1 MVTIPLWT
9 ADEIRMSAPAAS
21 VVTTGRSPHWFD
33 PAHQAAI
40 TAAYESLCTTISAMR
55 VVGARTPVGPTAH
68 RVRELGRLAAA
79 SQLPARAALLR
90 WGALPASARQQLLD
104 AWYTPAR

>member
-1 MVTIPLWT
+1 
-9 ADEIRMSAPAAS
+9 MSAPAAS
-21 VVTTGRSPHWFD
+21 VVTAGRCPHWSD

-40 TAAYESLCTTISAMR
+40 TAAYDTLAASLCGP
-55 VVGARTPVGPTAH
+55 VVLLRPAGGRASGGPPPH

-90 WGALPASARQQLLD
+90 WGALPPVVRRQLL
-104 AWYTPAR
+104 AGWYAPPT

>member
-1 MVTIPLWT
+1 
-9 ADEIRMSAPAAS
+9 MSAPAAS
-21 VVTTGRSPHWFD
+21 VVTPGRCPHWSD

-40 TAAYESLCTTISAMR
+40 TAAYDSLAALLAAP
-55 VVGARTPVGPTAH
+55 VVPIRPAGGRHTGGPPAH

-90 WGALPASARQQLLD
+90 WGALPPALRQQLL
-104 AWYTPAR
+104 AGWYGSPA